1 MISGRSHFLLRDPT
15 HKRMKVEEVK
25 ELVASNYKVDIE
37 NAELFGE
44 IEEMKEKLNE
54 YKMVHL
60 EDMKYK
66 DAVDQLI

>member
-1 MISGRSHFLLRDPT
+1 
-15 HKRMKVEEVK
+15 MKVEEVK
-25 ELVASNYKVDIE
+25 EFVASNNKMDIE

-66 DAVDQLI
+66 DAVDQLIREGVLNNDGSVKMKF

>member
-1 MISGRSHFLLRDPT
+1 
-15 HKRMKVEEVK
+15 MKVEEVK

-44 IEEMKEKLNE
+44 IEEMKKKLNE

-66 DAVDQLI
+66 DAVDQLIREGVLNNDGSVKMRF